1 VIRKHSAAA
10 ATESAAPVAPTA
22 EQIRTRRVVDQAL
35 QEAESTPGSLVEPT
49 AVAQALTAAAPVVLI
64 VARSVVPFRKYPVE
78 SAVAAHTD
86 WPAAAPVYPEASTA
100 AKRPAVHRKHPVGQ
114 TVAHPK
120 APTADHTD
128 WPAAAPPL
136 LGARTA
142 AKPPAV
148 HRKHPV
154 EPAAAHP
161 VEPAAANRTDW
172 AAAHPKAPAATD
184 HTDWPAAAPPLLGAP
199 TAARPSA
206 VHRKDP
212 GSRTAEYPE
221 EPAVNHTDWAAAAA
235 EPAHPEAPTAAK
247 RPAAHRRH
255 PVARTAALPAR
266 SSAARRR
273 GPAEEVPAAARHP
286 HPPAADI
293 PVVGVPAVRVRA
305 AGSADQTRP
314 ELLAAASRSE
324 AVAHI
329 RVAGWRPAAGRTNR
343 A

>member
-1 VIRKHSAAA
+1 MIRKHSAAA

-49 AVAQALTAAAPVVLI
+49 AVAQALTAAAPAVLI

-78 SAVAAHTD
+78 SAVADHTD

-120 APTADHTD
+120 APTA
-128 WPAAAPPL
+128 
-136 LGARTA
+136 
-142 AKPPAV
+142 
-148 HRKHPV
+148 
-154 EPAAAHP
+154 
-161 VEPAAANRTDW
+161 
-172 AAAHPKAPAATD
+172 D

-235 EPAHPEAPTAAK
+235 EPAHPEAPTAAE

-273 GPAEEVPAAARHP
+273 GPAEEVPAAERHP

-329 RVAGWRPAAGRTNR
+329 RVAGWGPAAGRTNR